1 MMLARM
7 QIRTVND
14 ELDVVTLVN
23 EVVANINM

>member
-7 QIRTVND
+7 QVRTVSD

>member
-7 QIRTVND
+7 QIRTVSD

>member
-1 MMLARM
+1 MLARM
-7 QIRTVND
+7 QIRTVSD